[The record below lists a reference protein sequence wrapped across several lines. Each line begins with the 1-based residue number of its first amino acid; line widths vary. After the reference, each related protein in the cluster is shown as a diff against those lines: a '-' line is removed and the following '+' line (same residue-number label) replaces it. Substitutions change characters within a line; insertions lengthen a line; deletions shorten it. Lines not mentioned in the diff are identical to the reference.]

1 MTVLDE
7 RGFWATLMS
16 KDVPIANI
24 HGRRIEPIQEHLLP
38 LQLQRMGDIETW
50 LSMRAI
56 DEHRVN
62 SRLPVSY
69 THLDVYKRQVY
80 AIFILDH
87 KTHGRACY

>member
-38 LQLQRMGDIETW
+38 LQLQRMGDIE
-50 LSMRAI
+50 LSLI
-56 DEHRVN
+56 H
-62 SRLPVSY
+62 
-69 THLDVYKRQVY
+69 
-80 AIFILDH
+80 I
-87 KTHGRACY
+87 

>member
-1 MTVLDE
+1 MIFVTVLDE

-50 LSMRAI
+50 LSMNISAAK
-56 DEHRVN
+56 DERPLN
-62 SRLPVSY
+62 
-69 THLDVYKRQVY
+69 
-80 AIFILDH
+80 
-87 KTHGRACY
+87 